1 MGIPPNIKA
10 RLDQLK
16 AEAAVRAEMDRRRQ
30 MAIRNAEQAAGKPV
44 GLNPIQKPSGN
55 LMNQLANMM
64 ERKTMAQGGVAH
76 LAIGG
81 QGPRNFLKGSVEKV
95 LKPLLPNG
103 PTHRDEALMLG
114 GNWTRLA
121 DTAQGQKAMS
131 RNEAISNWIQSNLAN
146 YIRKQ
151 MGHPNDPVR
160 KLAEQGILHVD
171 PELLA
176 DQGRWG
182 EDRRKMLGGEKL
194 GKSEHAQ
201 AWEDATDATFEP
213 NSIEDIL
220 RAKDIYKGMQEPW
233 MEKADPKT
241 DVYELYG
248 ADNLGFDHIVDILKQ
263 DIDSGR
269 IRPEQLS
276 KVSIEH
282 AVRRAH
288 EYDQERKK
296 AMQEASLKATE
307 GMPVHKDYGN
317 GYKWVELTMPEKG
330 EHLLSELDRRIIA
343 QRQDSNPVS
352 QDLMDKTLDQ
362 RANEKLAEALKYEG
376 DTMGHCV
383 GGYCPDVAAGHTRI
397 FSLRDAKNEP
407 HVTIEV
413 TPQPHPISTSRRG
426 DNFPEQSGFEYGGPY
441 SPESPYKPN
450 KEQLQQ
456 IHERAKKIG
465 RAHV

>member
-1 MGIPPNIKA
+1 
-10 RLDQLK
+10 
-16 AEAAVRAEMDRRRQ
+16 
-30 MAIRNAEQAAGKPV
+30 
-44 GLNPIQKPSGN
+44 
-55 LMNQLANMM
+55 
-64 ERKTMAQGGVAH
+64 
-76 LAIGG
+76 
-81 QGPRNFLKGSVEKV
+81 
-95 LKPLLPNG
+95 
-103 PTHRDEALMLG
+103 MLF
-114 GNWTRLA
+114 R
-121 DTAQGQKAMS
+121 S
-131 RNEAISNWIQSNLAN
+131 
-146 YIRKQ
+146 
-151 MGHPNDPVR
+151 
-160 KLAEQGILHVD
+160 
-171 PELLA
+171 
-176 DQGRWG
+176 
-182 EDRRKMLGGEKL
+182 
-194 GKSEHAQ
+194 SEHAQ

-413 TPQPHPISTSRRG
+413 TPQS
-426 DNFPEQSGFEYGGPY
+426 
-441 SPESPYKPN
+441 
-450 KEQLQQ
+450 L
-456 IHERAKKIG
+456 HE
-465 RAHV
+465 AHSWRHAG